1 MSSWIIISSLLI
13 NSFFLV
19 ISFIMKNLFPIFLLL
34 ILFSCKEKAKEQKFD
49 EKTYEVVKETL
60 ADREK
65 KNPTRFLSVENK
77 DRKNLIGQTV
87 VKGTITNHATV
98 ISYKDVLLKLSFFS
112 KTGVKLDEGNETI
125 YEQLKPGETIK
136 FKTKYFAPKGTD
148 SVAVKVVNAS
158 AIN

>member
-1 MSSWIIISSLLI
+1 
-13 NSFFLV
+13 
-19 ISFIMKNLFPIFLLL
+19 MKHLFSILLL
-34 ILFSCKEKAKEQKFD
+34 LVFFSCKEKTKEQKFD

-65 KNPTRFLSVENK
+65 KNPARFLSVANK

-87 VKGTITNHATV
+87 VKGTITNNATV
-98 ISYKDVLLKLSFFS
+98 ISYKDVVLKLSFFS

-125 YEQLKPGETIK
+125 YEQLKPSKTIK

-148 SVAVKVVNAS
+148 SVAVKVLNAT

>member
-1 MSSWIIISSLLI
+1 
-13 NSFFLV
+13 
-19 ISFIMKNLFPIFLLL
+19 MKNILGIILLL
-34 ILFSCKEKAKEQKFD
+34 LVFSCKEKAKEQKFD

-60 ADREK
+60 ADKEK

-77 DRKNLIGQTV
+77 DHKNIIGQTV

-98 ISYKDVLLKLSFFS
+98 ISYKNVLLKVSFYS

-125 YEQLKPGETIK
+125 YEHLKPSKSIK

-148 SVAVKVVNAS
+148 SVAVKVLNAT
-158 AIN
+158 AIKN

>member
-1 MSSWIIISSLLI
+1 
-13 NSFFLV
+13 
-19 ISFIMKNLFPIFLLL
+19 MKHLFPIFLLL
-34 ILFSCKEKAKEQKFD
+34 LLFSCKEKAKEQKFD

-65 KNPTRFLSVENK
+65 KNPARFLSVVNK

-87 VKGTITNHATV
+87 VKGTITNHATI

-125 YEQLKPGETIK
+125 YEQLKPSETIK

-148 SVAVKVVNAS
+148 SVAVKVISAS
-158 AIN
+158 TIN

>member
-1 MSSWIIISSLLI
+1 MKNILGVILL
-13 NSFFLV
+13 FLV
-19 ISFIMKNLFPIFLLL
+19 
-34 ILFSCKEKAKEQKFD
+34 FSCKEKAKEQKFD

-65 KNPTRFLSVENK
+65 KSPARFLSVENK
-77 DRKNLIGQTV
+77 NHKNLIGQTV

-125 YEQLKPGETIK
+125 YEQLKPSETIK

-148 SVAVKVVNAS
+148 SVAVKVIGAS
-158 AIN
+158 TL

>member
-1 MSSWIIISSLLI
+1 
-13 NSFFLV
+13 
-19 ISFIMKNLFPIFLLL
+19 MKNVFGIILLL
-34 ILFSCKEKAKEQKFD
+34 MVFSCKEKTKEQKFD

-60 ADREK
+60 AEK
-65 KNPTRFLSVENK
+65 EMKNPARFLSVQNK

-87 VKGTITNHATV
+87 VIGTITNHATI
-98 ISYKDVLLKLSFFS
+98 ISYKDVVLKLSFFS

-125 YEQLKPGETIK
+125 YEQLKPSKTIK

-148 SVAVKVVNAS
+148 SVAVRVVNAK